1 MTSPRA
7 LFLDAGG
14 TLFIERRPRPAIYAT
29 VARAHG
35 GHGSKEDA
43 ADLMSRAYGTMPQS
57 IEGHF
62 RFSIEWFRHFH
73 ESVLGDLEVS
83 SARRESAHEEL
94 VQRFENP
101 KTYRLFKEIPTV
113 LAALTEA
120 GISIGIISN
129 WSERL
134 PVLLDGLGIG
144 EFISFVV
151 TSAEMK
157 VEKPERAVFERAL
170 FRAGVPASEAIHAGD
185 HLQRDVAGALGA
197 GLNAVHIDRSAESE
211 GSTEEGVPVLT
222 DLRGILALVEQ
233 HCHASR
239 S

>member
-35 GHGSKEDA
+35 GHGSEADA
-43 ADLMSRAYGTMPQS
+43 ADLMSRAYENLPQS

-62 RFSIEWFRHFH
+62 RFSLDWFRHFH
-73 ESVLGDLEVS
+73 ETVLGDMGVS
-83 SARRESAHEEL
+83 AARRDSAHEEL

-101 KTYRLFKEIPTV
+101 KSYRLFKEVPSV
-113 LAALTEA
+113 LESLAEA
-120 GISIGIISN
+120 GVSVGIISN

-134 PVLLDGLGIG
+134 PVLLGGLGIG
-144 EFISFVV
+144 DFISFVV

-157 VEKPERAVFERAL
+157 VEKPERAMFERAL
-170 FRAGVPASEAIHAGD
+170 FRAGVPAGEAIHAGD
-185 HLQRDVAGALGA
+185 HLERDVAGALGA
-197 GLNAVHIDRSAESE
+197 GLNAVHVNRFAESE
-211 GSTEEGVPVLT
+211 SSTEEGVPVLT
-222 DLRGILALVEQ
+222 DLRGILALVDQ